1 MRYLQKL
8 PLLLALAAAF
18 LTGLIGF
25 VSQASQKVILT
36 RMVLMMVVFFVIGL
50 FTRSTLLNIKDQV
63 EQKKNEREAEE
74 RKQKQE
80 LEKKQKEQEMGLG
93 NNIDLSAGAEDED
106 TFEPLPVSEFIKK
119 ELKSG

>member
-106 TFEPLPVSEFIKK
+106 AFEPLPVSEFIKK

>member
-80 LEKKQKEQEMGLG
+80 LEKKTKRARNGVRQ
-93 NNIDLSAGAEDED
+93 
-106 TFEPLPVSEFIKK
+106 
-119 ELKSG
+119 